1 MRRIALVF
9 VSLLLIACKPPTFEE
24 GWGNVLAKNDAKAI
38 EIWIPLAENGDV
50 RAQVELGILYQNGS
64 IKDPAKSFKY
74 FKMAA
79 DQGQMYGN
87 FAVGHA
93 YRNGLGVEKNNG
105 YAESRYLK
113 AANNGFVLPMMALV
127 SLYDEGRTVSGSQ
140 RINLIRRWA
149 VAAFERGEK
158 VAAFSIAHTYR
169 IDEAEKTAWYNAA
182 REISIKEGKPS
193 SLDDYISKANPD
205 QQLKVM
211 LLEQEISRLY
221 NHIEPANPLPWR
233 NIK

>member
-149 VAAFERGEK
+149 VAAFEKGEK

-169 IDEAEKTAWYNAA
+169 IDEAEQTAWYNAV

-193 SLDDYISKANPD
+193 SLDDYISKVNPD
-205 QQLKVM
+205 QKLKTM

>member
-1 MRRIALVF
+1 MRWIALVF

-24 GWGNVLAKNDAKAI
+24 GWDNVIAKNDAKAI
-38 EIWIPLAENGDV
+38 EIWTPLAEKGDV

-64 IKDPAKSFKY
+64 IKDPVKSFKY

-87 FAVGHA
+87 FAVGNA
-93 YRNGLGVEKNNG
+93 YKNGLGVEKNNG

-113 AANNGFVLPMMALV
+113 AANDGFVLPMMALV

-169 IDEAEKTAWYNAA
+169 IDETERAAWNNAVSEMA
-182 REISIKEGKPS
+182 IKEGKPS
-193 SLDDYISKANPD
+193 SPNDYISKENPD
-205 QQLKVM
+205 QSLELM
-211 LLEQEISRLY
+211 LLKQEISGIY